1 MKLLIL
7 GAGGIGSWFIKE
19 LCDSID
25 QEQIHPNNIDISIA
39 DNDVVE
45 VHQIKY
51 QNFVFKEA
59 GLNKARALAARFN
72 QFDITA
78 VDKRIKM
85 ASQLKGYDFIMMC
98 VDNDI
103 TRELVINYAFSKN
116 INFLDLRADGRR
128 ISAFPKMPAKE
139 HNLKLVDAGDA
150 TCYSCQD
157 PASLRLGRID
167 KGNRIVAIIGVQMLL
182 NHLRGLSNKI
192 INLSI

>member
-1 MKLLIL
+1 MRLLVL
-7 GAGGIGSWFIKE
+7 GAGGIGSNLVEE
-19 LCDSID
+19 LCNSID
-25 QEQIHPNNIDISIA
+25 QEQIDPNIEISIA
-39 DNDVVE
+39 DNDSVE
-45 VHQIKY
+45 VDQIKY
-51 QNFVFKEA
+51 QNFTFDEA
-59 GLNKARALAARFN
+59 GLNKAQALAKRFKS
-72 QFDITA
+72 FGVTAIT
-78 VDKRIKM
+78 KRIKM

-103 TRELVINYAFSKN
+103 TRELVINYAFSKD
-116 INFLDLRADGRR
+116 IDFLDLRADGRR
-128 ISAFPKMPAKE
+128 ISAFPKMPARE
-139 HNLKLVDAGDA
+139 YNLKLVDSGDA